1 MNETTA
7 PAADAAVLSAA
18 PAGAETAAT
27 TEQPA
32 GAPAGQPPQQGA
44 FGSPMV
50 IMLLMLAI
58 LYFVM
63 IRPQQRKEKERRA
76 QIDALRAGVRVLFC
90 GGMIGTIEEVKKEGT
105 FLVRIAEGTV
115 VEIARGAVER
125 PLPDAKA

>member
-1 MNETTA
+1 MNPQDSA
-7 PAADAAVLSAA
+7 PAADAAVVSAA
-18 PAGAETAAT
+18 PAAAETSAT

-32 GAPAGQPPQQGA
+32 VPAGAPPQQGA
-44 FGSPMV
+44 FGSPMI
-50 IMLLMLAI
+50 IMLLMFAI

-90 GGMIGTIEEVKKEGT
+90 GGMIGTIEEVRKEGT
-105 FLVRIAEGTV
+105 FLVRVADGVI

>member
-1 MNETTA
+1 MNEDTA
-7 PAADAAVLSAA
+7 PAETAVLSSA
-18 PAGAETAAT
+18 PAGAEAAAT

-32 GAPAGQPPQQGA
+32 GAPDVPQQPQPGA

-50 IMLLMLAI
+50 IMLLMFAI

-76 QIDALRAGVRVLFC
+76 QIDALRAGVRVAD
-90 GGMIGTIEEVKKEGT
+90 GV
-105 FLVRIAEGTV
+105 V